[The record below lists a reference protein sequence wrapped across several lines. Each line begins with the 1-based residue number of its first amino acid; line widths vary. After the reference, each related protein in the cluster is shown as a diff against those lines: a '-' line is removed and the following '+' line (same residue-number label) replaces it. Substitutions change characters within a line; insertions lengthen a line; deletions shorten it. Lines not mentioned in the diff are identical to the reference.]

1 MKKRIPYSFVAAALL
16 LVISSVFSAV
26 MLEEYSTRRF
36 ILAVVPAVVFSAVLI
51 AEIIMAQRNS
61 IKFIAKLNESVGVAE
76 NEIMYYSETPAVIV
90 DEDYVVLWCNREFSS
105 QLIDDHEIF
114 GTDIARALDLDI
126 KELFTDRITK
136 TEYNGKLYKVSS
148 IPVEKNDTKLIYISF
163 TDISEFAE
171 LFSKYK
177 RTRPSVIL
185 LVIDNYE
192 DVLQNFKESEKAQVA
207 ALTETLLEEFMS
219 RTTGVLRKLSHDKFI
234 AVIEEQHLCKIINS
248 KFEILDNARNITVG
262 DRSNIITLS
271 IGVGRGA
278 STLEESESFA
288 KQALDMCLGRGGDQ
302 AAVKTENGF
311 KFYGGVAKGVEKKS
325 KAKSR
330 IISNAVQEVI
340 HNSSEVFIMGHRFA
354 DLDAV
359 GSGTGLAGAIRMIG
373 EEAYYVVDF
382 EKNLSHSLVSSI
394 QKEYDDLIISPEEA
408 EQRFSDNSLLI
419 IVDTHNAN
427 LVESRKLYEMAGQKI
442 VIDHHRKSVNFIDDA
457 VIFYHEPYASSASEM
472 VSEMIQYFKNVNLVP
487 QVLAEALLAG
497 ITLDTKN
504 FVMKTGVRTF
514 EAAAYLRKCGA
525 DTIKVKGFFTSS
537 IEDYRKRSEL
547 ISDAEIIGSCAIAVA
562 RMQSDDI
569 RIIAP
574 QAADELLSIEN
585 VDASFVIYKTGNVTN
600 ISARSLGILN
610 VQVIM
615 EKLGGG
621 GHRTIAGAQLPGA
634 TVEEAKEK
642 VKGVIDMML
651 EKGEI

>member
-126 KELFTDRITK
+126 KELFTDRIAK

-207 ALTETLLEEFMS
+207 AATETLLEEFMS

-234 AVIEEQHLCKIINS
+234 AVIEEQYLCKIINS
-248 KFEILDNARNITVG
+248 K
-262 DRSNIITLS
+262 
-271 IGVGRGA
+271 
-278 STLEESESFA
+278 
-288 KQALDMCLGRGGDQ
+288 
-302 AAVKTENGF
+302 
-311 KFYGGVAKGVEKKS
+311 
-325 KAKSR
+325 
-330 IISNAVQEVI
+330 
-340 HNSSEVFIMGHRFA
+340 
-354 DLDAV
+354 
-359 GSGTGLAGAIRMIG
+359 
-373 EEAYYVVDF
+373 
-382 EKNLSHSLVSSI
+382 
-394 QKEYDDLIISPEEA
+394 
-408 EQRFSDNSLLI
+408 
-419 IVDTHNAN
+419 
-427 LVESRKLYEMAGQKI
+427 
-442 VIDHHRKSVNFIDDA
+442 
-457 VIFYHEPYASSASEM
+457 
-472 VSEMIQYFKNVNLVP
+472 YFK
-487 QVLAEALLAG
+487 
-497 ITLDTKN
+497 
-504 FVMKTGVRTF
+504 
-514 EAAAYLRKCGA
+514 
-525 DTIKVKGFFTSS
+525 
-537 IEDYRKRSEL
+537 
-547 ISDAEIIGSCAIAVA
+547 
-562 RMQSDDI
+562 
-569 RIIAP
+569 
-574 QAADELLSIEN
+574 
-585 VDASFVIYKTGNVTN
+585 
-600 ISARSLGILN
+600 LGIYNL
-610 VQVIM
+610 
-615 EKLGGG
+615 
-621 GHRTIAGAQLPGA
+621 A
-634 TVEEAKEK
+634 
-642 VKGVIDMML
+642 
-651 EKGEI
+651 

>member
-1 MKKRIPYSFVAAALL
+1 MNLLKKRIPYSFVAAALL

-207 ALTETLLEEFMS
+207 AATETLLEEFMS

-234 AVIEEQHLCKIINS
+234 AVIEEQHLCEIINS

-562 RMQSDDI
+562 RMQSADI

-621 GHRTIAGAQLPGA
+621 GHQTMAAVQLEN
-634 TVEEAKEK
+634 TSFDEAKK
-642 VKGVIDMML
+642 ML
-651 EKGEI
+651 IEAIKSD

>member
-207 ALTETLLEEFMS
+207 ASTETLLEEFMS

-234 AVIEEQHLCKIINS
+234 AVIEEQHLCEIINS
-248 KFEILDNARNITVG
+248 KFKILDNARNITVG

-419 IVDTHNAN
+419 IVDTHNAD

-621 GHRTIAGAQLPGA
+621 GHQTMAAVQLEN
-634 TVEEAKEK
+634 TSFDEAKK
-642 VKGVIDMML
+642 ML
-651 EKGEI
+651 IEAIKSD

>member
-1 MKKRIPYSFVAAALL
+1 MNLLKKRIPYSFVAAALL

-207 ALTETLLEEFMS
+207 ASTETLLEEFMS

-419 IVDTHNAN
+419 IVDTHNAD

-621 GHRTIAGAQLPGA
+621 GHQTMAAVQLEN
-634 TVEEAKEK
+634 TSFDEAKK
-642 VKGVIDMML
+642 ML
-651 EKGEI
+651 IEAIKSD

>member
-171 LFSKYK
+171 LFNKYK

-234 AVIEEQHLCKIINS
+234 AVIEEQYLCKIINS

-621 GHRTIAGAQLPGA
+621 GHQTMAAVQLEN
-634 TVEEAKEK
+634 TSFDEAKK
-642 VKGVIDMML
+642 ML
-651 EKGEI
+651 IEAIKSD

>member
-1 MKKRIPYSFVAAALL
+1 MNLLKKRIPYSFVAAALL

-207 ALTETLLEEFMS
+207 AATETLLEEFMS

-234 AVIEEQHLCKIINS
+234 AVIEEQHLCEIINS

-394 QKEYDDLIISPEEA
+394 QKEYDDLIISTEEA

-419 IVDTHNAN
+419 IVDTHNAD

-562 RMQSDDI
+562 RMQSADI

-621 GHRTIAGAQLPGA
+621 GHQTMAAVQLEN
-634 TVEEAKEK
+634 TSFDEAKK
-642 VKGVIDMML
+642 ML
-651 EKGEI
+651 IEAIKSD

>member
-1 MKKRIPYSFVAAALL
+1 MNLLKKRIPYSFVAAALL

-207 ALTETLLEEFMS
+207 AATETLLEEFMS

-234 AVIEEQHLCKIINS
+234 AVIEEQHLCEIINS

-621 GHRTIAGAQLPGA
+621 GHQTMAAVQLEN
-634 TVEEAKEK
+634 TSFDEAKK
-642 VKGVIDMML
+642 ML
-651 EKGEI
+651 IEAIKSD

>member
-90 DEDYVVLWCNREFSS
+90 DEDYAVLWCNREFSS

-621 GHRTIAGAQLPGA
+621 GHQTMAAVQLEN
-634 TVEEAKEK
+634 TSFDEAKK
-642 VKGVIDMML
+642 ML
-651 EKGEI
+651 IEAIKSD

>member
-207 ALTETLLEEFMS
+207 ASTETLLEEFMS

-234 AVIEEQHLCKIINS
+234 AVIEEQHLCEIINS

-621 GHRTIAGAQLPGA
+621 GHQTMAAVQLEN
-634 TVEEAKEK
+634 TSFDEAKK
-642 VKGVIDMML
+642 ML
-651 EKGEI
+651 IEAIKSD

>member
-207 ALTETLLEEFMS
+207 ASTETLLEEFMS

-234 AVIEEQHLCKIINS
+234 AVIEEQHLCEIINS
-248 KFEILDNARNITVG
+248 KFKILDNARNITVG

-621 GHRTIAGAQLPGA
+621 GHQTMAAVQLEN
-634 TVEEAKEK
+634 TSFDEAKK
-642 VKGVIDMML
+642 ML
-651 EKGEI
+651 IEAIKSD

>member
-207 ALTETLLEEFMS
+207 ALTETLLEEFMA

-394 QKEYDDLIISPEEA
+394 QKEYDDLIISTEEA
-408 EQRFSDNSLLI
+408 EQRFADNSLLI
-419 IVDTHNAN
+419 IVDTHNAD

-621 GHRTIAGAQLPGA
+621 GHQTMAAVQLEN
-634 TVEEAKEK
+634 TSFDEAKK
-642 VKGVIDMML
+642 ML
-651 EKGEI
+651 IEAIKSD

>member
-148 IPVEKNDTKLIYISF
+148 IPVEKNDTRLIYISF

-234 AVIEEQHLCKIINS
+234 AVIEEQYLCKIINS

-621 GHRTIAGAQLPGA
+621 GHQTMAAVQLEN
-634 TVEEAKEK
+634 TSFDEAKK
-642 VKGVIDMML
+642 ML
-651 EKGEI
+651 IEAIKSD

>member
-207 ALTETLLEEFMS
+207 AATETLLEEFMS

-234 AVIEEQHLCKIINS
+234 AVIEEQHLCEIINS

-562 RMQSDDI
+562 RMQSADI

-621 GHRTIAGAQLPGA
+621 GHQTMAAVQLEN
-634 TVEEAKEK
+634 TSFDEAKK
-642 VKGVIDMML
+642 ML
-651 EKGEI
+651 IEAIKSD

>member
-1 MKKRIPYSFVAAALL
+1 M
-16 LVISSVFSAV
+16 
-26 MLEEYSTRRF
+26 T
-36 ILAVVPAVVFSAVLI
+36 
-51 AEIIMAQRNS
+51 
-61 IKFIAKLNESVGVAE
+61 
-76 NEIMYYSETPAVIV
+76 
-90 DEDYVVLWCNREFSS
+90 
-105 QLIDDHEIF
+105 
-114 GTDIARALDLDI
+114 
-126 KELFTDRITK
+126 
-136 TEYNGKLYKVSS
+136 VSS
-148 IPVEKNDTKLIYISF
+148 PPVY
-163 TDISEFAE
+163 
-171 LFSKYK
+171 
-177 RTRPSVIL
+177 
-185 LVIDNYE
+185 
-192 DVLQNFKESEKAQVA
+192 
-207 ALTETLLEEFMS
+207 
-219 RTTGVLRKLSHDKFI
+219 
-234 AVIEEQHLCKIINS
+234 
-248 KFEILDNARNITVG
+248 
-262 DRSNIITLS
+262 
-271 IGVGRGA
+271 A
-278 STLEESESFA
+278 SS
-288 KQALDMCLGRGGDQ
+288 
-302 AAVKTENGF
+302 
-311 KFYGGVAKGVEKKS
+311 
-325 KAKSR
+325 
-330 IISNAVQEVI
+330 
-340 HNSSEVFIMGHRFA
+340 
-354 DLDAV
+354 
-359 GSGTGLAGAIRMIG
+359 GAIRMIG

-394 QKEYDDLIISPEEA
+394 QKEYDDLIISTEEA

-419 IVDTHNAN
+419 IVDTHNAD

-621 GHRTIAGAQLPGA
+621 GHQTMAAVQLEN
-634 TVEEAKEK
+634 TSFDEAKK
-642 VKGVIDMML
+642 ML
-651 EKGEI
+651 IEAIKSD

>member
-207 ALTETLLEEFMS
+207 ASTETLLEEFMS

-621 GHRTIAGAQLPGA
+621 GHQTMAAVQLEN
-634 TVEEAKEK
+634 TSFDEAKK
-642 VKGVIDMML
+642 ML
-651 EKGEI
+651 IEAIKSD